1 MNNEK
6 HEENLLEICKLL
18 GRVKASKD
26 DSLTTDC
33 VDIYRVE
40 NDKKV
45 FTKVGECDAKLGGGL
60 DIVIIDKSYLPDY
73 INGEV
78 IPLKDVEPMLDR
90 TMVML
95 GYLFIYKNFVYMC
108 DPREDTVIPFEDVL
122 SESRIA
128 NLISNKDLINKV
140 NFNLKNM
147 QQEL

>member
-18 GRVKASKD
+18 GRVKASKG

-73 INGEV
+73 
-78 IPLKDVEPMLDR
+78 
-90 TMVML
+90 
-95 GYLFIYKNFVYMC
+95 
-108 DPREDTVIPFEDVL
+108 
-122 SESRIA
+122 
-128 NLISNKDLINKV
+128 V
-140 NFNLKNM
+140 N
-147 QQEL
+147 